1 MSEPILVQGAME
13 VEINYIKQNLEQ
25 VEKVQ
30 IDGYSFFKGSLLNY
44 PIILSETKIGS
55 INATISTLIG
65 IKEFNPK
72 FIINQGV
79 AGGQAKNIH
88 KNDLVI
94 GKACVNSNCFET
106 ITKKEGEGSNPLEW
120 NITSFTSDDAVEN
133 NNQFIYT
140 DKYLLKKVKELT
152 YIYSKGN
159 VHIGILG
166 SGDAWNKEV
175 DFILYLNKKLDII
188 SADME
193 SIGSYTVAQKY
204 NIPVIGI
211 RTISDNSLLQ
221 EDYERA
227 TANGAQE
234 FVLELLK
241 KLIEKRKK

>member
-1 MSEPILVQGAME
+1 MNQPILIQGAME
-13 VEINYIKQNLEQ
+13 VELKYIKQNLEQ
-25 VEKVQ
+25 VEKIQ
-30 IDGYSFFKGSLLNY
+30 IDGYTFFKGNLLNY

-65 IKEFNPK
+65 IKKFNPK

-79 AGGQAKNIH
+79 AGGQSKNIH

-94 GKACVNSNCFET
+94 GKSCVNSNCFET
-106 ITKKEGEGSNPLEW
+106 VIKKEGEGSNPLEW
-120 NITSFTSDDAVEN
+120 NITSFTSDDTVEN

-140 DKYLLKKVKELT
+140 DKYLLNQVKQLS
-152 YIYSKGN
+152 YIYNKGN
-159 VHIGILG
+159 VHIGTLG

-204 NIPVIGI
+204 NTPIIGI
-211 RTISDNSLLQ
+211 RVISDNSLLQ
-221 EDYERA
+221 EDYERT

-241 KLIEKRKK
+241 KLI